1 MHKISAEISSA
12 HRRLFILCTVL
23 FTCVAHLFLRFINLK
38 QEFVQFVKEDLNKY
52 RVSFESVFRSL
63 SPPAHNSYHCS
74 LVSTTIN
81 LFTGSQSK
89 FRSFSRLVLERCSRR
104 IVVGSGYHDNSRVSD
119 CKL

>member
-23 FTCVAHLFLRFINLK
+23 FTCVAHLFLSFINLK
-38 QEFVQFVKEDLNKY
+38 QEFVQFVKEDLHNY

-63 SPPAHNSYHCS
+63 SPPAHNSCHCS
-74 LVSTTIN
+74 LVSKTIN

-104 IVVGSGYHDNSRVSD
+104 IVVGSGYHDNSRVRDS
-119 CKL
+119 KL